1 MRYHSLMDR
10 ALLPYIPAILAVAR
24 SNSFARSAAELGV
37 GASAISH
44 AVRSAELIVGTPL
57 FARTTRS
64 VALTEAGAIFVDA
77 AERAMEEIALA
88 TERVRADQRDLTG
101 VLRINAPRVALQMG
115 LVPILSDMASAHP
128 GLTVEIVTD
137 DALTD
142 VVAAGFDAG
151 IRLGEMI
158 AADMVAVRMTPP
170 FRAIMAASPAYL
182 EASGVPRD
190 PFDLPRFNCIGFRL
204 LASGAIYEWDLAHDG
219 RDISLPVKGSVRVTD
234 PSFAKELALAG
245 IGIAYVFEPLVR
257 AELMQGRLI
266 ELLPEASIEEPGLFL
281 YFPRRATGARKLA
294 AFVDTVRRNLR
305 SC

>member
-1 MRYHSLMDR
+1 MLT
-10 ALLPYIPAILAVAR
+10 YIPSILAVAR
-24 SNSFARSAAELGV
+24 SKSFSRGASELDV

-44 AVRSAELIVGTPL
+44 AVRSAEQIIGTPL

-64 VALTEAGAIFVDA
+64 VALTEAGTIFVEA
-77 AERAMEEIALA
+77 AERAWEEIALA
-88 TERVRADQRDLTG
+88 TERVRADQRDVTG
-101 VLRINAPRVALQMG
+101 LLRINAPRVALQMG
-115 LVPILSDMASAHP
+115 LVPFLSEMARSHP

-142 VVAAGFDAG
+142 VVVQGFDVG

-170 FRAIMAASPAYL
+170 FRAIMVAAPEYL
-182 EASGVPRD
+182 VASGVPRD

-245 IGIAYVFEPLVR
+245 IGIAYIFEPLVR
-257 AELMQGRLI
+257 AELAQGRLLEI
-266 ELLPEASIEEPGLFL
+266 LPDASIEEPGLFL

-305 SC
+305 GS